1 MTKISLTPIIDVV
14 FILLIFFMLA
24 TNFQSF
30 NKTEIKI
37 SNETASISQSDK
49 KIFLIEFN
57 KDSEFKLNGT
67 TASLDSIKS
76 DIISSKNNGD
86 DFVVI
91 TKPLEGADVQLIL
104 SVLANLKSS
113 NIENVT
119 LGVSKDNT
127 DTYNNKKESVK
138 MPLLEKL
145 WFIMRIKIK
154 NQIIKNEDN
163 LLPLVN
169 IIFLLL
175 IFFMLAGVIAKQKE
189 LHNVNLASATI
200 EEYVEKDKN
209 TLFINADGSLT
220 LNDQSIDKSLLK
232 EKLMLLKTE
241 NILIAADGSL
251 DSSSL
256 NKILLILSNS
266 KIKNVTLLSNTNE
279 WNIKIK

>member
-30 NKTEIKI
+30 NKTEIEI
-37 SNETASISQSDK
+37 SNEAASVSQSDK

-127 DTYNNKKESVK
+127 DMYNNKKESVK